1 MTETPDSPIT
11 ADSSLDEELPIG
23 PGASFTFLYYFS
35 TAAFITALFTARTL
49 GVGIMTPLPVE
60 FAVAGGAIG
69 SALGVI
75 FNRSSTLT
83 IPVTSPKKFR
93 QEVTRV
99 LGEMGYSLQ
108 ATEGSVSRYQKANAS
123 RFFAGDIYV
132 QPRPDT
138 TVFVSRASNIR
149 TLKRRLSP

>member
-1 MTETPDSPIT
+1 MPETPDSPMT
-11 ADSSLDEELPIG
+11 ANSSLDEELPIG

-35 TAAFITALFTARTL
+35 TAAVITALFTARTL
-49 GVGIMTPLPVE
+49 GVGIVTPLPTE
-60 FAVAGGAIG
+60 FALAGGALG
-69 SALGVI
+69 GALGVL

-99 LGEMGYSLQ
+99 LSGMGYSLH

-132 QPRPDT
+132 QPRPDA

-149 TLKRRLSP
+149 TLKRRLSS

>member
-108 ATEGSVSRYQKANAS
+108 A
-123 RFFAGDIYV
+123 
-132 QPRPDT
+132 
-138 TVFVSRASNIR
+138 
-149 TLKRRLSP
+149 